1 MNNDQKYI
9 TIKKASKNYGVSAQL
24 FRKWEGE
31 GHIKSLRTPGNV
43 RMFAIADI
51 EQILSIDST
60 SVASKVSSQQTKN
73 FIYCRVSSRKQSNDL
88 VRQSEYLQSVYPQH
102 TVISDIC
109 SGINFTRKGLS
120 TILDAAMQGIIGE
133 VVVAYKD
140 RLARFGFELIEQ
152 IIQKGGGKV
161 VILNNNIYKSS
172 EQELA
177 EDLLAI
183 IHVFNC
189 KQMGKRRY
197 STKNIESSNLS
208 E

>member
-1 MNNDQKYI
+1 
-9 TIKKASKNYGVSAQL
+9 
-24 FRKWEGE
+24 
-31 GHIKSLRTPGNV
+31 
-43 RMFAIADI
+43 
-51 EQILSIDST
+51 
-60 SVASKVSSQQTKN
+60 
-73 FIYCRVSSRKQSNDL
+73 
-88 VRQSEYLQSVYPQH
+88 
-102 TVISDIC
+102 
-109 SGINFTRKGLS
+109 
-120 TILDAAMQGIIGE
+120 MQGIIGE

-197 STKNIESSNLS
+197 GGEAFIKSTS
-208 E
+208 

>member
-1 MNNDQKYI
+1 MNNDPKYI
-9 TIKKASKNYGVSAQL
+9 TIKKATKSYGVSAQL
-24 FRKWEGE
+24 FRKWESE

-60 SVASKVSSQQTKN
+60 TTTSKISQKQKKN

-88 VRQSEYLQSVYPQH
+88 VRQSEYLQSVYPEH
-102 TVISDIC
+102 TVVSDIC
-109 SGINFTRKGLS
+109 SGINFSRKGLS
-120 TILDAAMQGIIGE
+120 TILDAAMQGIVGE

-140 RLARFGFELIEQ
+140 RLARFGFELVEQ
-152 IIQKGGGKV
+152 IIRKGGGKV
-161 VILNNNIYKSS
+161 IVLDNNIYKSS

-189 KQMGKRRY
+189 KQMGRRRY
-197 STKNIESSNLS
+197 SGKDIESSNLS